1 MSGGA
6 FDTLTREQLARYT
19 TNSLREA
26 RELLQRAL
34 LELVTP
40 SSWTKGVWARDAL
53 GAEVEVD
60 HATAFSWCAG
70 GAVLCAQAELYGGNI
85 EIPVDPAS
93 GEATHVLGPKRLV
106 AALELLG
113 FFLYGMNRSRVSLDE
128 AAPARRPKPLREQH
142 PTLIASDINDLRQI
156 AHPHV
161 LLGLVAVL
169 VAIHDELAAR
179 RRRRGTSA
187 GRSDE
192 A

>member
-6 FDTLTREQLARYT
+6 FDTLTRERLARYT

-26 RELLQRAL
+26 RELLHRAL

-40 SSWTKGVWARDAL
+40 SSWTKRVWARDAL
-53 GAEVEVD
+53 GAEVGVD

-93 GEATHVLGPKRLV
+93 GEATHVLGLKRLV
-106 AALELLG
+106 VALELLG
-113 FFLYGMNRSRVSLDE
+113 FFLFAANRRRVSLDDT
-128 AAPARRPKPLREQH
+128 APARKPKPLREQH
-142 PTLIASDINDLRQI
+142 PTLIASDINDLPQI
-156 AHPHV
+156 THPHV
-161 LLGLVAVL
+161 LLGIAAAL

-179 RRRRGTSA
+179 RRKRGTKSERA
-187 GRSDE
+187 DE